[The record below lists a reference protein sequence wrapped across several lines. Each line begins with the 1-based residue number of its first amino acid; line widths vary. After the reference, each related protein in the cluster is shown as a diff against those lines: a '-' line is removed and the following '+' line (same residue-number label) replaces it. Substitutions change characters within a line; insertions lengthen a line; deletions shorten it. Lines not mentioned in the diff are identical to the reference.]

1 MIIPVTCERCGKNKR
16 ADDGRMLYVALG
28 WRRGKRIVCP
38 ECLEGEK
45 IMQQLDETVNG
56 WDDLDVPF

>member
-1 MIIPVTCERCGKNKR
+1 MIIPVTCERCGKGKR

-56 WDDLDVPF
+56 WDDLDIPF